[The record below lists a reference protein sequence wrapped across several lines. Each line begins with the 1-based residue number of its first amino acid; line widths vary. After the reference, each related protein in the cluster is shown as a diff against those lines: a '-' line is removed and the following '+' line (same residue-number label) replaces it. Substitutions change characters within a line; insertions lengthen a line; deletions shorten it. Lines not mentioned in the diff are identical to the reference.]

1 MNSKKIVLIIIGV
14 LVLIGGVAVGVF
26 LVSKNQDIREKAA
39 PATTVYIQPSTQNK
53 NPSDTFTLS
62 VNMDTGVNQITGVDI
77 RLNYNQNLIEVTS
90 IQKGSGISV
99 FDGTI
104 SNTFDNT
111 TGKIL
116 YAVYTANRANAITG
130 LGIEVL
136 TVNGNIKSTASGTAT
151 FSFDPATLIYGVD
164 ESQNVIIGMT
174 PGSIVIAGA
183 AGQPTAT
190 PTPTP
195 TATSA
200 NGLGGGSLPTPTP
213 TPVPLQTTSGQAT
226 QPPLP
231 VSGASLPSIIGIAVG
246 VFAVI
251 GSLLF
256 AL

>member
-136 TVNGNIKSTASGTAT
+136 TVNGNIKSTASGNAT
-151 FSFDPATLIYGVD
+151 LSFDPATLIYGVD

-200 NGLGGGSLPTPTP
+200 NGLGGGSLPTLTP

>member
-136 TVNGNIKSTASGTAT
+136 TVNGNIKSTASGNAT
-151 FSFDPATLIYGVD
+151 LSFDPATLIYGVD

>member
-136 TVNGNIKSTASGTAT
+136 TVNGNIKSTASGNAT
-151 FSFDPATLIYGVD
+151 LSFDPATLIYGVD

-195 TATSA
+195 TATSV
-200 NGLGGGSLPTPTP
+200 NGLGGGSLPTLTP

>member
-1 MNSKKIVLIIIGV
+1 
-14 LVLIGGVAVGVF
+14 
-26 LVSKNQDIREKAA
+26 
-39 PATTVYIQPSTQNK
+39 
-53 NPSDTFTLS
+53 
-62 VNMDTGVNQITGVDI
+62 MDTGVNQITGVDI

-104 SNTFDNT
+104 SNTFDNA
-111 TGKIL
+111 TGKIT
-116 YAVYTANRANAITG
+116 YAVYTANKANAITG

-136 TVNGNIKSTASGTAT
+136 TVNGNIKSTASGNAT
-151 FSFDPATLIYGVD
+151 LSFDPATLIYGVD

-195 TATSA
+195 TSGSGAT
-200 NGLGGGSLPTPTP
+200 PTPTP

>member
-136 TVNGNIKSTASGTAT
+136 TVNGNIKSTASGIAT
-151 FSFDPATLIYGVD
+151 LSFDPATLIYGVD

-195 TATSA
+195 TSGSGATPT
-200 NGLGGGSLPTPTP
+200 PTPTP